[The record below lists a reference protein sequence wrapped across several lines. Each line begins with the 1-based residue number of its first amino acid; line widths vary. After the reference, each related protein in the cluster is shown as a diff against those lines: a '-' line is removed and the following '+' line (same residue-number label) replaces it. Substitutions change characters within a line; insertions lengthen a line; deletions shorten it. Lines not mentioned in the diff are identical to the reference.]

1 MTLEFPMSSL
11 AARQHRTRLGFGF
24 PGEQSPYAARR
35 KAENLNGFFAFSD
48 RQGALAYGPQVGP
61 HPGNRELSKGQ
72 QCRPVQI
79 RKSLR
84 GWPHQEAW
92 GPTRVGI
99 LIPFI
104 GGESS
109 LNPQTV
115 GRGGLWVKL
124 SDGGLNA

>member
-1 MTLEFPMSSL
+1 MKPVTHAFALGLYRRVPTEGSCNRLFSCLPL
-11 AARQHRTRLGFGF
+11 HRTPRDSRGRKWGRS
-24 PGEQSPYAARR
+24 EQ
-35 KAENLNGFFAFSD
+35 
-48 RQGALAYGPQVGP
+48 
-61 HPGNRELSKGQ
+61 NRELSKGQ
-72 QCRPVQI
+72 QCHPVQI

-92 GPTRVGI
+92 GLTKVSI

-109 LNPQTV
+109 LTSQTV